1 MLAVDHGENRFR
13 RAAAFADAVLMD
25 GGQRREG
32 HPRDIHIVKPDDG
45 DVLRHAR
52 AALAQP
58 RDDRGGYWSPL
69 TQTPVIAR

>member
-52 AALAQP
+52 AALA
-58 RDDRGGYWSPL
+58 
-69 TQTPVIAR
+69 